1 MTAQRLDLDDVVAV
15 AAIVS
20 DLVDRPLTP
29 FEASRLKSAFYRSR
43 SLVDL
48 ADALAA

>member
-1 MTAQRLDLDDVVAV
+1 MTAERLDLDDVVAV

-20 DLVDRPLTP
+20 AIVDRPLTP
-29 FEASRLKSAFYRSR
+29 FESSRLKSAYHRSR

>member
-1 MTAQRLDLDDVVAV
+1 MTDHPLDLDDVVAV
-15 AAIVS
+15 SAIIS
-20 DLVDRPLTP
+20 AIIDRPLTP
-29 FEASRLKSAFYRSR
+29 FESSRLKSAFHRSR